1 MKKMKRILSLGLCAL
16 LAASAAACA
25 APQESASGGS
35 SGAAAG
41 GSAGEELVVR
51 DEAYYETVEYEE
63 PITIS
68 YCTVP
73 VTDGVDYNNDDDY
86 AKWWTEKFNIQWDI
100 ISVESTRLDEM
111 ARVWINSGDMPDL
124 LSLNYNHS
132 DAMGYVDQE
141 LIRRLPDDWK
151 EKWPVM
157 AEAYAGTQLGDKLE
171 EIFGGTYVLPRPLFA
186 ENKPIDPDV
195 CYHQVVALRA
205 DWITALGFELK
216 DSYKTSE
223 LIEMA
228 EAIKENDPGNV
239 GDALIPIGGNPS
251 DLSRMFVDAN
261 SAHGSESHTKRATY
275 YKDESGQYAWGPANQ
290 ETLTGLKLYNQAYQ
304 KGLLYPEFFNYKGSD
319 ARDAFEK
326 SGYVGMIF
334 VDGMAKGFQQTT
346 EYFREYLSLDADE
359 VVHYAYVQGEDGY
372 FHSPALVNM
381 YLAQVMSPTMD
392 DATFERLM
400 DIMNYTCTP
409 EGILYCRMGLKD
421 VDWKYDENG
430 EPVTLWTETAAI
442 KDVHKAQYPLYNA
455 LYINSDDFN
464 MVDPNLPQAYKDA
477 GRGFYEKKKENS
489 TPDTFSALDW
499 DVFLSDS
506 VNLSKVSIDYSTDYA
521 EIAVKDGDVEENWKA
536 WIEEQMPMV
545 QPALDDLNNMAG

>member
-1 MKKMKRILSLGLCAL
+1 MKRTKRWMSACLCLL
-16 LAASAAACA
+16 LAVSMASCSS
-25 APQESASGGS
+25 QEAQTE
-35 SGAAAG
+35 SGAENQG
-41 GSAGEELVVR
+41 GQKTVR
-51 DEAYYETVEYEE
+51 DEAYYETVEYSD

-73 VTDGVDYNNDDDY
+73 VTDGVDYNNDDEY

-132 DAMGYVDQE
+132 DAINYVDQG

-151 EKWPVM
+151 EIWP
-157 AEAYAGTQLGDKLE
+157 ALAGAYEGTQLGEQLE

-186 ENKPIDPDV
+186 ENKPIEPDV
-195 CYHQVVALRA
+195 CYHQVAALRK
-205 DWITALGFELK
+205 DWITALGFEVK

-223 LIEMA
+223 LLAMA
-228 EAIKENDPGNV
+228 QAIKENDPGNV
-239 GDALIPIGGNPS
+239 GDALIPIGGNIT
-251 DLSRMFVDAN
+251 DLERMFVDSN
-261 SAHGSESHTKRATY
+261 SAHASETHTKRATFY
-275 YKDESGQYAWGPANQ
+275 QDENGQYVWGPANE
-290 ETLTGLKLYNQAYQ
+290 ETLTGLTLYHQAYTD
-304 KGLLYPEFFNYKGSD
+304 GLLYPEFFNLKGTE

-334 VDGMAKGFQQTT
+334 VDGMAKGFQQTS
-346 EYFREYLSLDADE
+346 EYFREYLGLDADE
-359 VVHYAYVQGEDGY
+359 AVHYAYVQGEDGY

-381 YLAQVMSPTMD
+381 YIAQVMSPTMD

-400 DIMNYTCTP
+400 DIMNYTCTE

-421 VDWKYDENG
+421 VDWEYDENG
-430 EPVTLWTETAAI
+430 DPQTLWTETAAI

-464 MVDPNLPQAYKDA
+464 MVDPNLPQSYKNL
-477 GRGFYEKKKENS
+477 GRSFYEMKKENS
-489 TPDTFSALDW
+489 TPDTFPTLDW

-506 VNLSKVSIDYSTDYA
+506 INLSKVSIDYATDYA
-521 EIAVKDGDVEENWKA
+521 ELAVMDGDLEKNWKN
-536 WIEEQMPMV
+536 WIDSQMPMI
-545 QPALDDLNNMAG
+545 QPALDDLNSMNS